1 MIPVFDGILW
11 VRGAMTS
18 LIAAAATFLGIHLL
32 VSGTALRDVITAR
45 IGEKLYIPL
54 FALASL
60 AAIVW
65 MCIAYNLASKSAAN
79 SVLFAPPAGLKALGV
94 VVIAAAFALAVPG
107 VLRGNPT
114 SAGQETARIDGILRV
129 TRHPFLMGATLWAA
143 FHLVATGTLAATI
156 FFATFLILAV
166 FGTHAIDRKAE
177 RRRPAEWP
185 AIAAQT
191 SVIPF
196 AAIGEK
202 RNRFLA
208 PEVID
213 WRFTVAAVVF
223 GAFLY
228 FHQTLF
234 SAAPFPAEWLAFLT
248 AH

>member
-1 MIPVFDGILW
+1 MINL
-11 VRGAMTS
+11 
-18 LIAAAATFLGIHLL
+18 LAAAASFLGIHLL
-32 VSGTALRDVITAR
+32 VSGTGLRDLITAR
-45 IGEKLYIPL
+45 IGEKRYVPL

-60 AAIVW
+60 AALVW
-65 MCIAYNLASKSAAN
+65 LCIAYNVASASKAN
-79 SVLFAPPAGLKALGV
+79 TVLFVTPDLVKSLGL

-114 SAGQETARIDGILRV
+114 SAGQKAARIDGILRV
-129 TRHPFLMGATLWAA
+129 TRHPFLMGTALWAA
-143 FHLVATGTLAATI
+143 FHLVAMGTLAATI

-177 RRRPAEWP
+177 RRKPAAWP
-185 AIAAQT
+185 EIAAQT

-196 AAIGEK
+196 AAIAEK

-208 PEVID
+208 PEIGD
-213 WRFTVAAVVF
+213 WRMTVAVAVF
-223 GAFLY
+223 ALLLG

-234 SAAPFPAEWLAFLT
+234 SAAPFPAQWLALLT

>member
-1 MIPVFDGILW
+1 
-11 VRGAMTS
+11 MTN
-18 LIAAAATFLGIHLL
+18 LIAAAAVFLGIHLL
-32 VSGTALRDVITAR
+32 VSGTALRDAITAR
-45 IGEKLYIPL
+45 IGEKLYVPL

-65 MCIAYNLASKSAAN
+65 LCIAYNIASASTAN
-79 SVLFAPPAGLKALGV
+79 TVLFVPPPLVKSLGV
-94 VVIAAAFALAVPG
+94 VVIAAAFALIVPG

-129 TRHPFLMGATLWAA
+129 TRHPFLMGVTLWSA
-143 FHLVATGTLAATI
+143 FHLAAMGTLAATI

-166 FGTHAIDRKAE
+166 FGTHAIDLKAGRRK
-177 RRRPAEWP
+177 PAAWP

-196 AAIGEK
+196 AAIFEK

-213 WRFTVAAVVF
+213 WRMSVAAAVF
-223 GAFLY
+223 AAFLY
-228 FHQTLF
+228 FHQILF
-234 SAAPFPAEWLAFLT
+234 SAAPFPAQWLALLT

>member
-1 MIPVFDGILW
+1 MIN
-11 VRGAMTS
+11 
-18 LIAAAATFLGIHLL
+18 LIAAAAAFLGIHLL
-32 VSGTALRDVITAR
+32 VSGTGLRDIITAR
-45 IGEKLYIPL
+45 IGEKLYVPL

-65 MCIAYNLASKSAAN
+65 LCIAYNSASASKAN
-79 SVLFAPPAGLKALGV
+79 TVLFVSQDLVKSLGV
-94 VVIAAAFALAVPG
+94 VAVAAAFALIVPG

-114 SAGQETARIDGILRV
+114 SAGQEAARIDGILRV
-129 TRHPFLMGATLWAA
+129 TRHPFLMGVTLWSA
-143 FHLVATGTLAATI
+143 FHLAAMGTLAATI

-166 FGTHAIDRKAE
+166 FGTHTIDRKAE
-177 RRRPAEWP
+177 RRKPSAWP
-185 AIAAQT
+185 AVAAQT

-196 AAIGEK
+196 AAISER

-213 WRFTVAAVVF
+213 WRMSVAAVVF
-223 GAFLY
+223 GLFLY

-234 SAAPFPAEWLAFLT
+234 SAAPFPAQWLALLT